1 MTTTKPADGGTLTL
15 VELLEMAIDAKLNRA
30 ANAAEDAASALGRI
44 ADAFETFNA
53 LFASVIG
60 TGRTVCHPNGNA
72 DFGPAV
78 NFIRSGAGKRLFAC
92 DSDNSDDGED

>member
-1 MTTTKPADGGTLTL
+1 MTEDATANGLTTL
-15 VELLEMAIDAKLNRA
+15 ELLDMAIDARLSRA

-60 TGRTVCHPNGNA
+60 TGRIICQNNGDV

-78 NFIRSGAGKRLFAC
+78 NFIRSGDGKRPFAC
-92 DSDNSDDGED
+92 DRDNADDGED

>member
-1 MTTTKPADGGTLTL
+1 MTTTKPADGGTITL

-60 TGRTVCHPNGNA
+60 TGRTVCHSDREAN
-72 DFGPAV
+72 FGPPV
-78 NFIRSGAGKRLFAC
+78 NFVRSGQGKGVFAC
-92 DSDNSDDGED
+92 DADNSDDGEN